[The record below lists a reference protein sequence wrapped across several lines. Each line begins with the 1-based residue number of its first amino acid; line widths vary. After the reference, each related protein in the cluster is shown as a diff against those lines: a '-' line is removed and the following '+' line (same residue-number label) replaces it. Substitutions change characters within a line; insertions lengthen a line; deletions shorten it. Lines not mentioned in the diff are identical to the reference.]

1 MRYLSICSG
10 IEAASVAWH
19 PLGWTPVGFAEID
32 PFASAV
38 LAHRFPGV
46 PNFGDVN
53 LHETWP
59 IQPNSV
65 DLLVAGTPCQSFSLA
80 GLRRGL
86 ADPRGNLALVYLSII
101 DRLKPRYT
109 VWENVGGVLSSN
121 GGRDFGT
128 LLGGM
133 AELGY
138 GFCYRVLDSQ
148 FVRVESHPFAVPQR
162 RRRVFVVGCSGGD
175 WRRAAEILSIGE
187 SVRGDPPSRRKAW
200 QGSSRRHP
208 SRAEDNVDAIEVTG
222 NSPGVRGF
230 SSEPTTTI
238 VDTTNITHKDNRSRP
253 KPGDPCHTLA
263 GKSHAPLAIIDT
275 YNQTVRPDG
284 ASHTMMSRG
293 DTSGGNSHL
302 VPVVAIRE
310 SGMGWWQQDEV
321 SGTIDAHVGQSG
333 TGALRPAVIFQG
345 ESVACL
351 SVKDYGA
358 DVMRNVAPT
367 LRAMNSTTGH
377 INGGGQL
384 GIVMQASEA
393 TPECSICGSAPFPGG
408 DQCEHCRRTSALI
421 RASFGSE
428 HSHQSELPGSDER
441 RDEPK
446 ALCEGAHGLT
456 TLSVATT
463 LASGGGKPG
472 QGYQAVL
479 EYGLIIR
486 RLTPRECERLQGFPD
501 DWTLVPFGKNGRQA
515 RDSKRYKA
523 IGNSMS
529 TNVMSWIGERIQ
541 AVDLATRQRP
551 DKDLR

>member
-121 GGRDFGT
+121 AGRDFGT

-200 QGSSRRHP
+200 QGYSRRHP

-284 ASHTMMSRG
+284 ASRTMMSRG

-310 SGMGWWQQDEV
+310 SGMGWWQKDEV

-351 SVKDYGA
+351 SVKDYDA

-377 INGGGQL
+377 VNGGGQL

-393 TPECSICGSAPFPGG
+393 TQSVGASPVAFKPSHFTRGKDGSPQNVAPACLADADRG
-408 DQCEHCRRTSALI
+408 DNDTLI
-421 RASFGSE
+421 
-428 HSHQSELPGSDER
+428 HD
-441 RDEPK
+441 
-446 ALCEGAHGLT
+446 
-456 TLSVATT
+456 
-463 LASGGGKPG
+463 
-472 QGYQAVL
+472 
-479 EYGLIIR
+479 GLIIR

-501 DWTLVPFGKNGRQA
+501 DWTLVPFGKNGRQV

-529 TNVMSWIGERIQ
+529 TNVMRWIGERIQ